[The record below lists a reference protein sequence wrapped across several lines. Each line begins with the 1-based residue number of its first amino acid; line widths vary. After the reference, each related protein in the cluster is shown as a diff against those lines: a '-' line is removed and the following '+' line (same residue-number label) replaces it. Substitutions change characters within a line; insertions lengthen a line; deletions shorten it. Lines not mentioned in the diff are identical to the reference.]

1 MNFYVYEH
9 WRLDIDT
16 CFYVGKGSG
25 GRAYSRRS
33 RNIHWKN
40 IVCKLDR
47 IGFGYE
53 VRLVATGLTEE
64 EAFNLEIERILFW
77 RDKVDLAN
85 RTDGG
90 EGFSGGRHSS
100 ESKEKISIG
109 SKKTAADNRE
119 KNRQRMLGEANPFYG
134 KTHSPETIAR
144 IKEKLTGR
152 KLPPRPPRSDEHKSA
167 ISATMKKKGIRPP
180 SRKGI
185 SPTEEDRKK
194 KSESIRAYWAAR
206 KAKSECL

>member
-1 MNFYVYEH
+1 
-9 WRLDIDT
+9 
-16 CFYVGKGSG
+16 
-25 GRAYSRRS
+25 
-33 RNIHWKN
+33 
-40 IVCKLDR
+40 
-47 IGFGYE
+47 
-53 VRLVATGLTEE
+53 
-64 EAFNLEIERILFW
+64 
-77 RDKVDLAN
+77 
-85 RTDGG
+85 
-90 EGFSGGRHSS
+90 
-100 ESKEKISIG
+100 
-109 SKKTAADNRE
+109 
-119 KNRQRMLGEANPFYG
+119 MLGEANPFYG

-152 KLPPRPPRSDEHKSA
+152 KLAPRPFRSDEHKSA